1 MGNIF
6 THFIKKN
13 LNIQFYLSVKL
24 VKNDDNN
31 KKKLFAHNFFYLFFL
46 FSEPIHSNIVFIVH
60 SKITFSIAR
69 NVIMIGLLG

>member
-1 MGNIF
+1 MP
-6 THFIKKN
+6 
-13 LNIQFYLSVKL
+13 FYLSVKL

-31 KKKLFAHNFFYLFFL
+31 KKKSFAHNFFIYFFNRY
-46 FSEPIHSNIVFIVH
+46 EPFNSNFVLVVH